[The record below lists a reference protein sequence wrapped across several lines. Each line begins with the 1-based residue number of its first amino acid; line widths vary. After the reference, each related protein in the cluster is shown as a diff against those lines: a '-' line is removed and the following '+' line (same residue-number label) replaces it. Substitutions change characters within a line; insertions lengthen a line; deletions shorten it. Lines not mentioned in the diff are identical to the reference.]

1 MNNFFPC
8 LLIPIYNHWPTIGRT
23 VERLS
28 VHGLPIYIVDDG
40 SDEATQAELARI
52 AAVNPLVVL
61 FRLAQNEGKGG
72 AVMRG
77 LCEARAAGCTHALQ
91 IDADGQH
98 DTDDVSRFLAWAGK
112 IRWRWFAANPF
123 TTPRYPKA
131 VCTDVTSPISGW
143 VLKP

>member
-52 AAVNPLVVL
+52 AAANPLVVL

-77 LCEARAAGCTHALQ
+77 LCEARAAGCTHAL
-91 IDADGQH
+91 
-98 DTDDVSRFLAWAGK
+98 
-112 IRWRWFAANPF
+112 
-123 TTPRYPKA
+123 
-131 VCTDVTSPISGW
+131 
-143 VLKP
+143 